1 VDANVDP
8 PRLNRMSADAA
19 KPWGR
24 VDDKGNVYVRT
35 SDAERIIAQWMDG
48 DPADAIAFYTKRY
61 EGLETEVRLLEQ
73 RLKGGALSPDDA
85 VKAAKLVRASVA
97 NAQAIGDLEALRT
110 RLDALTPTIEA
121 KREERKV
128 ERAAKSQET
137 VTAKTRIA
145 GEAEKIANGNDWRA
159 GADKLRAMLDEW
171 KTLPRIDRK
180 TDDALWHQFSSARTT
195 YTRRRKVHFGE
206 QSEQRGQ
213 AEIAKKALIKE
224 AEALSNS
231 TDWGQTAGK
240 YRDLMVRWKAAGPA
254 ARGVDDKLWKRFRGA
269 QDKFFEARD
278 EANAQLDAEYEVN
291 ASKKLEVLAE
301 AEALLPIKNV
311 EFARKSW
318 HQIADRWEAAGKVP
332 RAKVKEFEGRIRKVE
347 TAVRDAGDNLWKSS
361 NPEVQARANDT
372 VIKLE
377 KAIDDL
383 SAQLDKAAGNPKKVA
398 ELTES
403 LAARESWLEQ
413 AKKALSDFS

>member
-1 VDANVDP
+1 VDANVDAL
-8 PRLNRMSADAA
+8 RLADMNAEA
-19 KPWGR
+19 VKPWGR

-35 SDAERIIAQWMDG
+35 GDGERIIAQWMDG
-48 DPADAIAFYTKRY
+48 EPADAIAFYTKRY
-61 EGLETEVRLLEQ
+61 EGLGTEVRLLEQ

-85 VKAAKLVRASVA
+85 VKAAKKVRASVTD
-97 NAQAIGDLEALRT
+97 AQAIGDLDALQT

-128 ERAAKSQET
+128 ERAAKAEET
-137 VTAKTRIA
+137 VKEKTRLA
-145 GEAEKIANGNDWRA
+145 DEAEKVANGNDWRA

-180 TDDALWHQFSSARTT
+180 TDDALWHRFSSSRTT

-213 AEIAKKALIKE
+213 AEIAKKALIVE
-224 AEALSNS
+224 AEGLSES

-240 YRDLMVRWKAAGPA
+240 YRDLMARWKAAGSA
-254 ARGVDDKLWKRFRGA
+254 ARGVDDRLWKQFRGA

-278 EANAQLDAEYEVN
+278 ELNAQLDAEYEVN
-291 ASKKLEVLAE
+291 AGKKLEILVE

-311 EFARKSW
+311 ELARKSW

-332 RAKVKEFEGRIRKVE
+332 RAKVQEFEGRIRKVE

-377 KAIDDL
+377 KAIDGL
-383 SAQLDKAAGNPKKVA
+383 RAQLEKAAGNPKKVA

-413 AKKALSDFS
+413 ANRALTDFS

>member
-1 VDANVDP
+1 MVATLVSFLIAPNVI
-8 PRLNRMSADAA
+8 
-19 KPWGR
+19 
-24 VDDKGNVYVRT
+24 VTV
-35 SDAERIIAQWMDG
+35 
-48 DPADAIAFYTKRY
+48 
-61 EGLETEVRLLEQ
+61 
-73 RLKGGALSPDDA
+73 
-85 VKAAKLVRASVA
+85 
-97 NAQAIGDLEALRT
+97 
-110 RLDALTPTIEA
+110 PTGHVGI
-121 KREERKV
+121 
-128 ERAAKSQET
+128 
-137 VTAKTRIA
+137 
-145 GEAEKIANGNDWRA
+145 
-159 GADKLRAMLDEW
+159 
-171 KTLPRIDRK
+171 
-180 TDDALWHQFSSARTT
+180 
-195 YTRRRKVHFGE
+195 
-206 QSEQRGQ
+206 
-213 AEIAKKALIKE
+213 
-224 AEALSNS
+224 
-231 TDWGQTAGK
+231 
-240 YRDLMVRWKAAGPA
+240 
-254 ARGVDDKLWKRFRGA
+254 LWKRFRGA